1 MAPKKRRREVASAD
15 VHSPQRSRDDEEPG
29 RASGHQGGGEGRA
42 RDHQGAG
49 RPSDHDEDDSEGDG
63 RASDQQTPGRES
75 DDEEGRANDDKD
87 PEVVDGG
94 DISDGDA
101 DDIDDRS
108 EEKQQSLAKLGMM
121 LASYMVQI
129 PDNTYSRQIKSKLD
143 SLLCDVKLMES
154 WIEVNDPESS
164 PPGSVREILEQWDE
178 MKDTVKNIIY

>member
-1 MAPKKRRREVASAD
+1 MVPKKRRREVGEGEDEEVGGGDGREVGEAA
-15 VHSPQRSRDDEEPG
+15 VTGEEGRANDDEEG
-29 RASGHQGGGEGRA
+29 RAN
-42 RDHQGAG
+42 
-49 RPSDHDEDDSEGDG
+49 
-63 RASDQQTPGRES
+63 

-94 DISDGDA
+94 DISEGDA

-108 EEKQQSLAKLGMM
+108 QEKQQLLAKLGMM

-129 PDNTYSRQIKSKLD
+129 PDNTYSRQIKSKLE

-164 PPGSVREILEQWDE
+164 SPGSVREILEQWGE
-178 MKDTVKNIIY
+178 LKDTVKNITGMRVCELSRFLNRS